1 MEPIKQEIEAL
12 TTGQKV
18 ACFPSDASDEK
29 SVKGAYK
36 AITSQLGVP
45 SVLIYNA
52 AARRLIVQGI
62 CDVSTEEFINFW
74 KINCLGAFFWSREV
88 LPEMKMNQ
96 SGTIIFT
103 GATSSLRSLA
113 GLASFS
119 VGKFGLRSLS
129 QSIAREVGPSGIHVA
144 HVIIDGKVD
153 VPLVRKYV
161 EKQKIPDISWMSPSD
176 IADQYWAI
184 HKQPKSTWTYELDLR
199 PFDEPMTA
207 KM

>member
-1 MEPIKQEIEAL
+1 M
-12 TTGQKV
+12 
-18 ACFPSDASDEK
+18 
-29 SVKGAYK
+29 
-36 AITSQLGVP
+36 GVP